1 VRDLVGQRNLAQSMT
16 PRLLSQPPRAVIWD
30 LDGTLLDTEPLYT
43 EAVQAVVGRY
53 GKTYDW
59 SLKRRIVG
67 GDARVGAALV
77 IRELGIPLGVDEYL
91 RERDVVLHELFKNT
105 PAAPGVVSLV
115 RALHGIG
122 VPLAIAT
129 SANRALTELKLA
141 RHDWVGCFSAI
152 VCAGDPGIARAKPAP
167 DLFLAAARAL
177 GVAPEQCL
185 VLEDAP
191 NGVAAARAAGMD
203 VIAIVDPHM
212 CGADYT
218 GALACLDSLE
228 QLTPAS
234 LGF

>member
-1 VRDLVGQRNLAQSMT
+1 MT
-16 PRLLSQPPRAVIWD
+16 ARLLSRAPQAVLWD

-43 EAVQAVVGRY
+43 EATQAVVGRW
-53 GKTYDW
+53 GKVYDW

-67 GDARVGAALV
+67 GDSRFGAALV
-77 IRELGIPLGVDEYL
+77 IAELGLPLEVDEYL
-91 RERDVVLHELFKNT
+91 RERDVVLRELFKN
-105 PAAPGVVSLV
+105 APPSRGAVELV
-115 RALHGIG
+115 RALHGAG

-129 SANRALTELKLA
+129 SGVRKLTEEKLA
-141 RHDWVGCFSAI
+141 RHDWVACFSAI
-152 VCAGDPGIARAKPAP
+152 LCAEDPGIGRAKPAP

-177 GVAPEQCL
+177 GVAPERCL

-212 CGADYT
+212 RGADYS

-228 QLTPAS
+228 QLSLAV